1 MDLISFMNRL
11 EKLKKQ
17 NPKLDVSLIDII
29 AACEPTNTYKY
40 MDLLLKVLKDEFIL
54 KNDYESFYK
63 KIGLYLFGAENLIQL
78 IEFENHIR
86 NNRIEKTD
94 IGLYRNFNDIM
105 ESVEKADHQV
115 QIKQVEKDVVKLYDT
130 EFWLILIPLTFE
142 ASKVYGYNTKWCS
155 TQKVHWDRYYPTFKL
170 IYVINKKEN
179 KKWAISIEKK
189 TKEVLGWL
197 SNDNKTNAYDLPFT
211 NEMYDIIIREIKKF
225 ESTSDVNKQKHI
237 PIKTNI

>member
-1 MDLISFMNRL
+1 MNRL

-17 NPKLDVSLIDII
+17 NPNLDVSFIDII

-40 MDLLLKVLKDEFIL
+40 MDLLIKVLKDEFII

-63 KIGLYLFGAENLIQL
+63 KICLYLFGTENLINL

-86 NNRIEKTD
+86 NNRIEKND
-94 IGLYRNFNDIM
+94 IGLYKNFKDII
-105 ESVEKADHQV
+105 ESVEKADHQLQV
-115 QIKQVEKDVVKLYDT
+115 KQVEKDVIKLYDT

-142 ASKVYGYNTKWCS
+142 ASKVYGYNTKWCT
-155 TQKVHWDRYYPTFKL
+155 TQSIHWERYFTTFKL

-197 SNDNKTNAYDLPFT
+197 SNDNKVNAYDLPFT
-211 NEMYDIIIREIKKF
+211 NEMYNVIINEIKKYN
-225 ESTSDVNKQKHI
+225 STFDVSEERQKTYIKLNKKEW
-237 PIKTNI
+237 T